1 MSLIDALHVSGM
13 GAKAQSTRME
23 LSASNLANTN
33 TVSGSA
39 DTAYRAKHAVFESL
53 VTTSSGLN
61 ETVNVAGVVE
71 SNADIEK
78 EYYPDHPLAD
88 ADGFI
93 YHSNV
98 NRMVELADVMTAR
111 DSYEANIE
119 MIGSIKSLMQQTIQ
133 IIGKI

>member
-23 LSASNLANTN
+23 LSASNLANAN
-33 TVSGSA
+33 TISGSA
-39 DTAYRAKHAVFESL
+39 DDAYRAKQAIFESL

-61 ETVNVAGVVE
+61 ETVKVSDVVH
-71 SNADIEK
+71 SNAEIEK
-78 EYYPDHPLAD
+78 EYAPDHPLAD
-88 ADGFI
+88 GDGFI

-111 DSYEANIE
+111 DSYQANIE
-119 MIGSIKSLMQQTIQ
+119 MVGSIKSLMQQTIQ